1 MVRLIGGHL
10 PLIALILQQF
20 RQWGAFQCDVIFPL
34 QMYWERSILNT
45 LSNSAEQT
53 SKKQARIGWVKEIH
67 PENHRVK
74 VDFYGNAYGQPV
86 WAALGRGFTRSEIH
100 LAIDNQLD
108 CRIEFVGE
116 DLDVP
121 ILTDIYLSLAEQ
133 QELVIKAKRVV
144 LEGKEEVTIRSGEV
158 ATKFSG
164 NDGRITTKATY
175 ISSRAEKV
183 HKIQGSKITL
193 N

>member
-1 MVRLIGGHL
+1 MIHGSSTDSLASQHG
-10 PLIALILQQF
+10 
-20 RQWGAFQCDVIFPL
+20 
-34 QMYWERSILNT
+34 
-45 LSNSAEQT
+45 
-53 SKKQARIGWVKEIH
+53 ARIGWIKEIH

-108 CRIEFVGE
+108 CRIEFVG
-116 DLDVP
+116 DDIDVP
-121 ILTDIYLSLAEQ
+121 VLTDIYLSLVEQ

-144 LEGKEEVTIRSGEV
+144 LEGKEEVTIGSGKV

-164 NDGRITTKATY
+164 NDGRITTKATH
-175 ISSRAEKV
+175 ISSHAEKV